1 MWPSHNNFKTSFG
14 HPWHVC
20 FGFFGGIWNKV
31 FVHHKRFC
39 LHSFF
44 DSFPHCDVIFLLIFL
59 WGLHYEK
66 NSFSPGTR
74 CEKILVSFWVRGK
87 SQIFLK
93 GRSKRERLR
102 KPSGPCCPGL
112 TKWCWQSLNPSL
124 KYIFVFNPKL
134 FFFCAICLSFC
145 CFINLKAFFCPLH
158 FLFIIFA
165 LFFAVT
171 LCYPLHLRAL
181 LHFFTMKLRD
191 QDTQLS
197 PAMYNFS
204 FLSHKA
210 AESSTS
216 SSYKTS
222 ESSKQWYRWKKKI

>member
-1 MWPSHNNFKTSFG
+1 MKKTHFHRVLDVKKFWWVFEYVARAKFFSRG
-14 HPWHVC
+14 AVREKDCANHLVPVVQDWQNDAGNHSIRPWN
-20 FGFFGGIWNKV
+20 IS
-31 FVHHKRFC
+31 
-39 LHSFF
+39 LS
-44 DSFPHCDVIFLLIFL
+44 LIP
-59 WGLHYEK
+59 
-66 NSFSPGTR
+66 N
-74 CEKILVSFWVRGK
+74 C
-87 SQIFLK
+87 
-93 GRSKRERLR
+93 
-102 KPSGPCCPGL
+102 
-112 TKWCWQSLNPSL
+112 
-124 KYIFVFNPKL
+124 
-134 FFFCAICLSFC
+134 FFCAICLSFC